1 MLIGLVGKP
10 SSGKSTFFNA
20 STLMNVPM
28 ASHPFTTI
36 KPNHGIG
43 FVRVEC
49 VDKEFGKQCNP
60 RTGYCKNHERFVPV
74 ELIDVAGL
82 VPGASEGKGM
92 GNQFLSELSRA
103 DLLIHV
109 VDASG
114 SANEKGGIVKEGS
127 YDPKNDVMFLEKEI
141 NAWFS
146 GIVRKN
152 LGKTMRIPT
161 ESTAKLIELLA
172 QGLSG
177 IGAKESN
184 IEKTVKELK
193 LSEKKLNQWTEED
206 IEEFSKNLRKNS
218 LPIIIAANK
227 CDKPKAKEN
236 IEEMKKEFPETLIVP
251 CSAIA
256 ELTLKKASKEGA
268 IDYSPGANEFKKLKE
283 LNEEQ
288 KKGLGYIKEN
298 VLDKFGSTG
307 VQELLDKAV
316 FEFLD
321 FIAVFPGG
329 VKGLVDNQGRC
340 LPDCILLKNGSKAI
354 DFAFKLH
361 TDMGKGFI
369 KAIDVRTKQAV
380 GKDYELK
387 HRDVL
392 EIVFKA

>member
-20 STLMNVPM
+20 CTLMNVPM

-43 FVRVEC
+43 FVRVDC
-49 VDKEFGKQCNP
+49 VDKEFGIQCTP
-60 RTGYCKNHERFVPV
+60 RTGYCKNGTRFVPV

-92 GNQFLSELSRA
+92 GNQFLTDLSRA

-114 SANEKGGIVKEGS
+114 SANEKGEIVEEGT
-127 YDPKNDVMFLEKEI
+127 YNPINDVKFLEKEI
-141 NAWFS
+141 DAWFS
-146 GIVRKN
+146 GIVKKN
-152 LGKTMRIPT
+152 LGKSTRIPT
-161 ESTAKLIELLA
+161 ESKTKLIELIS
-172 QGLSG
+172 QNLSG
-177 IGAKESN
+177 IGAKQEN
-184 IEKTVKELK
+184 IEKTINELK
-193 LSEKKLNQWTEED
+193 LGEKKLNQWTEED
-206 IEEFSKNLRKNS
+206 IEDFSKTLRRNS

-227 CDKPKAKEN
+227 CDKGKAKEN

-256 ELTLKKASKEGA
+256 ELALKKAAKDEA
-268 IDYSPGANEFKKLKE
+268 IDYSPGANEFKELKE

-288 KKGLGYIKEN
+288 RKGLDYIKEN
-298 VLDKFGSTG
+298 VLQKFGSTG

-316 FEFLD
+316 FEFLNY
-321 FIAVFPGG
+321 IAVFPGG
-329 VKGLVDNQGRC
+329 TKGFIDSQGRIM
-340 LPDCILLKNGSKAI
+340 PDCLLLKNHSTAL

-369 KAIDVRTKQAV
+369 KAINVRTRQAV
-380 GKDYELK
+380 GREHELK
-387 HRDVL
+387 NRDVI